1 MLKIIGVIK
10 SVKYRSKSCKF
21 WVLLWNV
28 NAFVKNNISIA
39 YWGKKTKLDFSF
51 WIHTS
56 PFFSTIKDCPN
67 GELVNDGNCNDEN
80 NNEDCLFDGDD
91 CCGSCV
97 NTDLCTQCACLGNL
111 TGNGYSNS
119 MIGNGICNDET
130 NTFDCAYDG
139 LDCCGSNA
147 TIDHCTDCTCHG
159 K

>member
-1 MLKIIGVIK
+1 MLTEAKRPNYNFFLN
-10 SVKYRSKSCKF
+10 SYF
-21 WVLLWNV
+21 
-28 NAFVKNNISIA
+28 
-39 YWGKKTKLDFSF
+39 
-51 WIHTS
+51 
-56 PFFSTIKDCPN
+56 PFPTKDCTN
-67 GELVNDGNCNDEN
+67 GELVDDGICNDEN
-80 NNEDCLFDGDD
+80 NNEECLFDWDD

>member
-1 MLKIIGVIK
+1 M
-10 SVKYRSKSCKF
+10 
-21 WVLLWNV
+21 LLWNV

-39 YWGKKTKLDFSF
+39 YWGKNTKLDFSF

-67 GELVNDGNCNDEN
+67 GELVSDGNCNDEN
-80 NNEDCLFDGDD
+80 NNEDCLFDWDD

-111 TGNGYSNS
+111 TGNGYSNF